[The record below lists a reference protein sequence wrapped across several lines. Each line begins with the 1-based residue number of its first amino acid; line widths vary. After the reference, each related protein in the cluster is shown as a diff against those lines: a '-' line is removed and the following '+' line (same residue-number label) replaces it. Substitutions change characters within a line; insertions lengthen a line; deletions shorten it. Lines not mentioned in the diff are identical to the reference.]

1 MWFGFGLI
9 FLSYEIALVIFAERD
24 IKFAIRVAL
33 SLSSL
38 CVSQTK
44 KKHFTAIST
53 KIIEMAIKM
62 FLFTKS
68 MEK

>member
-24 IKFAIRVAL
+24 IKFASHVAL

-44 KKHFTAIST
+44 KKAFYSHFYQDYRNSH
-53 KIIEMAIKM
+53 
-62 FLFTKS
+62 
-68 MEK
+68 

>member
-44 KKHFTAIST
+44 KKAFYSHFYQDYRNSH
-53 KIIEMAIKM
+53 
-62 FLFTKS
+62 
-68 MEK
+68 